1 MAEGLVASREHF
13 LALAR
18 ELGVVRSGASGRL
31 LQRLAMKPVLRP
43 IDQWCPGAIRRQ
55 GEALEA
61 PLTPLPRFAL
71 AQCGFLLSAIDHNL
85 KQELTSLY
93 DHNPGVAEV
102 REPLTEASLT
112 PCKSMEA
119 VTIKA
124 EKAEGT
130 TTAEP
135 SNKTKRKLRHAEVV
149 KAEVKEEEPALVC
162 LPKKAPKAKKAPT
175 AKAPKAPAPAAKAP
189 KARAPA
195 PAPAPRAAAPAP
207 RAPAGAQPAPA
218 PAPRGEPQAPRPAAH
233 DADEPALVCRP
244 KEPTEGGGTH
254 MKKQSGYM
262 FHNAQHRA
270 KVKEVVEAQNP
281 GMPAKE
287 KHPAVMKK
295 LAAMWGKL
303 DDAAKFRYRA
313 DAPMVAAKPRKAFKP
328 DPPRLVALPAGTHG
342 TCKRCGESVQEQ
354 AVVIGG
360 RRWKVSC
367 FRASTKV
374 DGSDG
379 LSTCKV
385 SGDVIPQEAL
395 RLKVACGATKTSP
408 ILSFAAD
415 QVAPFL
421 GALRGNVA
429 PDALFGGFDSLRGA
443 QQRAFYALFPGVA
456 LPERYMSHG
465 QVSQMRAQ
473 HMPDFAA
480 MLGRAPTRDPLL
492 GDSDDDDS
500 ADGAPA
506 DAPPPKRRRIVDEDD
521 LSD

>member
-1 MAEGLVASREHF
+1 
-13 LALAR
+13 
-18 ELGVVRSGASGRL
+18 
-31 LQRLAMKPVLRP
+31 
-43 IDQWCPGAIRRQ
+43 
-55 GEALEA
+55 
-61 PLTPLPRFAL
+61 
-71 AQCGFLLSAIDHNL
+71 
-85 KQELTSLY
+85 
-93 DHNPGVAEV
+93 
-102 REPLTEASLT
+102 
-112 PCKSMEA
+112 MEA

-195 PAPAPRAAAPAP
+195 PAPAPRAAAPAPRAAAPAP